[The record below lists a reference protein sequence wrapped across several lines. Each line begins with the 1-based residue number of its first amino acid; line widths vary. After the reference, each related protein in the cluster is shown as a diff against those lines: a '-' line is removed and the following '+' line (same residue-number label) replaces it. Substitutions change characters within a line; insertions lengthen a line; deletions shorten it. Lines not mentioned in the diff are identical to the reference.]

1 MRQRGVTLVEILVGV
16 GISTLLILLAA
27 TASYQIAKV
36 NSKVSTSIV
45 ENRQLLNIVENIR
58 KGVSYYQ
65 IHFDD
70 SPEIRNQVLATDKL
84 IYAWSSQILANA
96 SECPDCPGRMG
107 YMIQPYR
114 EIPGLYL
121 VTVRLTHKEWDTPFK
136 DFVFTVTSK

>member
-1 MRQRGVTLVEILVGV
+1 VRQRGVTLVEILVGI
-16 GISTLLILLAA
+16 GISTVLILLAVN
-27 TASYQIAKV
+27 ASYQLAKV
-36 NSKVSTSIV
+36 NSNVSTSIV

-65 IHFDD
+65 IHFDE
-70 SPEIRNQVLATDKL
+70 SPEIRNQFLATDKL
-84 IYAWSSQILANA
+84 NFAWSSQIIAKA

-107 YMIQPYR
+107 YIIQPYR

-136 DFVFTVTSK
+136 DFVFTVTPK